1 MTIDLDQ
8 FSGLVASQ
16 EQGFALAIKGPDGII
31 DLGLTITVAGPD
43 SERQRKA
50 RQKQINRRIAKR
62 NPGPM
67 TAEELAETEIEMLSE
82 VTVSWEPNIKVG
94 GKELACSVENAATL
108 YRAYPFIAEQV
119 NLAAGSRADF
129 LKL

>member
-8 FSGLVASQ
+8 FSGLIEAQ
-16 EQGFALAIKGPDGII
+16 EQGFAVPIKGPDGVT

-43 SERQRKA
+43 SARQKKA

-82 VTVSWEPNIKVG
+82 ITISWAPSVKVG
-94 GKELACSVENAATL
+94 GKELTCSIENAATL
-108 YRAYPFIAEQV
+108 YRSYPFIAEQV